1 MSEFWLNFHFLR
13 PWFLCFLLAPVLLF
27 FIKQKAGEQISSWV
41 SVCDKNLLDF
51 LLVKGGNAKNISL
64 SGFIYL
70 GMIAASIAAAGPCW
84 KKTELPTF
92 VIENPT
98 MFVLSMAQDMM
109 LTDISP
115 SRLERAKFA
124 ITDLANNIPDGQFGL
139 EVYSEEPYIITP
151 ISDDSELLKNLMP
164 QIVSDIVPDHGDR
177 LDRAMDM
184 AVSRFEAAGYSQGN
198 IILLASD
205 VGQRFDLA
213 LENAKKAARLG
224 YKIYVIDTSY
234 SGNEKL
240 KLLAQ
245 NGNGL
250 YLSVKSPDYQDIVR
264 HISKNTEERTKLSQN
279 LRAKF
284 IDYGYYLLV
293 IPLFCTLV
301 FFRRGLLIWLICCL
315 LPTYANAGFLR
326 NSNQEGLHLFNQGAY
341 DEALQYFDD
350 SDWRGVAL
358 YKQDKLEEA
367 LAEFEKSQTSLAN
380 YNQGVILT
388 KLCKYKEAK
397 EAFTKA
403 LHVNPLNKD
412 AEYNLRVLNDLF
424 ERAKED
430 PSLLN
435 CNEDNQQQNQDSQD
449 NQKNEQNQ
457 NNNKSASS
465 GKEKQDNFSEQKQN
479 NASQA
484 DNDPQ
489 QAQQKDNKPQQQDNN
504 EQQQNDSSSKENQT
518 QQNEQKNNE
527 SSSDEQQNNQQ
538 AKNQNNNQNPKSQPD
553 GQNQQQSS
561 ENSKSNE
568 NEQKNNEENSAPSS
582 LTEKEQAVNL
592 IQAKKGS
599 EDEKYDDEALI
610 MQQRYRKIPETPGG
624 LLREF
629 IKKEY
634 VKDRYGDANI

>member
-301 FFRRGLLIWLICCL
+301 FFRRGLLIWLMCCL
-315 LPTYANAGFLR
+315 LPTYASAGFLR
-326 NSNQEGLHLFNQGAY
+326 NNNQEGLHLFNQGAY
-341 DEALQYFDD
+341 DEALQYFDNK
-350 SDWRGVAL
+350 DWRGAAL

-403 LHVNPLNKD
+403 LQMNPLNKD

-435 CNEDNQQQNQDSQD
+435 CNDDNQQQNQDSQD
-449 NQKNEQNQ
+449 NQKDEQNQ

-465 GKEKQDNFSEQKQN
+465 DKEKQNNSSEQKQN
-479 NASQA
+479 NDSQA
-484 DNDPQ
+484 DNDSQ
-489 QAQQKDNKPQQQDNN
+489 QEQQKDNKPQQQDNN

-527 SSSDEQQNNQQ
+527 SSSDEQQDNQQ
-538 AKNQNNNQNPKSQPD
+538 AQNQNNNQNQKSLPD
-553 GQNQQQSS
+553 GKNQQQSS

-568 NEQKNNEENSAPSS
+568 NEQKNNEEDSAPSS

>member
-27 FIKQKAGEQISSWV
+27 FIKQKAEEQISSWV

-70 GMIAASIAAAGPCW
+70 GMIVASIAAAGPCW

-350 SDWRGVAL
+350 NDWRGAAL

-367 LAEFEKSQTSLAN
+367 LAEFEKSQTSLAY

-403 LHVNPLNKD
+403 LQVNPLNKD

-435 CNEDNQQQNQDSQD
+435 CNDDNQQQNQDSQD

-457 NNNKSASS
+457 NNNQSASS
-465 GKEKQDNFSEQKQN
+465 DKEKQDNSSEQKQN
-479 NASQA
+479 NDSQT
-484 DNDPQ
+484 DNDSQ
-489 QAQQKDNKPQQQDNN
+489 QEQQKDNKPQQQDNN

-527 SSSDEQQNNQQ
+527 SSSDEQQDNQQ
-538 AKNQNNNQNPKSQPD
+538 AQNQNNNQNQKSQPD
-553 GQNQQQSS
+553 GKNQQQSS

-568 NEQKNNEENSAPSS
+568 NEQKNNEEDSAPSS

-599 EDEKYDDEALI
+599 EDEKYDDEALV

>member
-27 FIKQKAGEQISSWV
+27 FIKQKAGEQISSWGN
-41 SVCDKNLLDF
+41 VCDKNLLDF
-51 LLVKGGNAKNISL
+51 LLVKGSNAKNISL

-213 LENAKKAARLG
+213 LENAKKAAQLG

-301 FFRRGLLIWLICCL
+301 FFRRGLLIWLMCCL
-315 LPTYANAGFLR
+315 LPTYASAGFLR
-326 NSNQEGLHLFNQGAY
+326 NNNQEGLHLFNQGAY
-341 DEALQYFDD
+341 DEALQYFDNK
-350 SDWRGVAL
+350 DWRGAAL

-367 LAEFEKSQTSLAN
+367 LAEFKKSQTSLAN

-403 LHVNPLNKD
+403 LQVNSLNKD

-435 CNEDNQQQNQDSQD
+435 CNDDNQQQNQDSQD
-449 NQKNEQNQ
+449 NQKDEQNQ

-465 GKEKQDNFSEQKQN
+465 DKEKQDNSSEQKQN
-479 NASQA
+479 NDSQA
-484 DNDPQ
+484 DNDSQ
-489 QAQQKDNKPQQQDNN
+489 REQQKDNKPQQQDNN

>member
-27 FIKQKAGEQISSWV
+27 FIKQKAGEQISSWG

-51 LLVKGGNAKNISL
+51 LLVKGSNAKNISL

-151 ISDDSELLKNLMP
+151 ISDDNELLKNLMP

-184 AVSRFEAAGYSQGN
+184 AVNRFEAAGYSQGN

-435 CNEDNQQQNQDSQD
+435 CNDDNQQQNQDSQD
-449 NQKNEQNQ
+449 NQKDEQNQ

-465 GKEKQDNFSEQKQN
+465 DKEKQDNFSEQKQN
-479 NASQA
+479 NDSQA
-484 DNDPQ
+484 DNDSQ
-489 QAQQKDNKPQQQDNN
+489 QEQQKDNKPQQQDNN

-527 SSSDEQQNNQQ
+527 SSSDEQQDNQQ
-538 AKNQNNNQNPKSQPD
+538 AQNQNNNQNQKSLPD

-568 NEQKNNEENSAPSS
+568 NEQKNNEEDSAPSS